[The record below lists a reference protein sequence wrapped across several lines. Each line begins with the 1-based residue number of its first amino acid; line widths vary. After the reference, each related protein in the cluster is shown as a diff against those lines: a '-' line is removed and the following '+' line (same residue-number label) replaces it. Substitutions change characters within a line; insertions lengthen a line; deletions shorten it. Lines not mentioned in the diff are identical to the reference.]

1 MQVSFVIPVY
11 NGRECIVRCLESI
24 CNLGISQQE
33 YEIIVVDDCSTD
45 NTCDVVQEYMRVH
58 PQVKLLYQSQNH
70 RQGAARNLGLKIAKG
85 EYITFVDSDDV
96 ILRGV
101 VSALNIARQQ
111 SVDLVYC
118 SCYHEKTLT
127 DFVLKEIDMDES
139 TAMSGIEFCER
150 YQQEGVFWY
159 PWGILYRLEWLKT
172 LNYPFIEDR
181 QHEDRD
187 WLAYVMSKARTV
199 TNSKQPM
206 YRYICNPHSTCRMPR
221 YSTVFDHIASGIRHI
236 DLAKQLAN
244 QCPKMSAT
252 LYAFGR
258 EEIHHSIRLRNLTKY
273 LWEDNKQ
280 FYDTQHL
287 MPLMADLKR
296 ICREYRMPI
305 EVYTAVYLPH
315 LTSFAI
321 WLTSPIANYI
331 RTHKK

>member
-1 MQVSFVIPVY
+1 MISFVIPVY
-11 NGRECIVRCLESI
+11 NGREYIVRCLESI

-33 YEIIVVDDCSTD
+33 CEIIVVDDCSTD
-45 NTCDVVQEYMRVH
+45 NTCDVVREYMRVH
-58 PQVKLLYQSQNH
+58 PQVSLLCQPQNH
-70 RQGAARNLGLKIAKG
+70 RQGAARNRGLSNAKG
-85 EYITFVDSDDV
+85 DYIAFVDADDIVLYDMNEAIAMANATQADMIYTYMEIEHAHGNV
-96 ILRGV
+96 IHQL
-101 VSALNIARQQ
+101 SAVPPQKMAGI
-111 SVDLVYC
+111 SFGESYC
-118 SCYHEKTLT
+118 L
-127 DFVLKEIDMDES
+127 
-139 TAMSGIEFCER
+139 
-150 YQQEGVFWY
+150 EGVFYY
-159 PWGILYRLEWLKT
+159 PPSYLYKRDFLIRI
-172 LNYPFIEDR
+172 NAAFIEDR

-187 WLAYVMSKARTV
+187 WLAGVLVQAQSVVVCPKVVYK
-199 TNSKQPM
+199 
-206 YRYICNPHSTCRMPR
+206 YIMNPHSTCRMPR

-280 FYDTQHL
+280 FYDAQHL

-305 EVYTAVYLPH
+305 EVYMAVYLPH